1 MIEGLSERKYV
12 QTSKKKTAPLSLILA
27 IGIFA
32 LVVAVSIGSG
42 RSRLFLDGKGAMIVL
57 GGTLASLIFQFDL
70 MVLVKSMVTIFR
82 SFGGT
87 PDRHVQKSM
96 RDLDKAIVGGFTLTE
111 IRKSNGLS
119 GEIISDVIFMYQE
132 GLTYDEIDAFVTG
145 RVQDE
150 FFEREMATSMLQK
163 ASIVAPSFGLFGT
176 VIGLVQVMQ
185 SMSSP
190 GQIGPAMSLAL
201 MTTAYGSGLASLV
214 FSPLAGRLEHHNS
227 VFLECHKQLLTKV
240 GILIKRDDKSM
251 DTVREGAAA

>member
-1 MIEGLSERKYV
+1 
-12 QTSKKKTAPLSLILA
+12 
-27 IGIFA
+27 
-32 LVVAVSIGSG
+32 
-42 RSRLFLDGKGAMIVL
+42 
-57 GGTLASLIFQFDL
+57 
-70 MVLVKSMVTIFR
+70 
-82 SFGGT
+82 
-87 PDRHVQKSM
+87 
-96 RDLDKAIVGGFTLTE
+96 
-111 IRKSNGLS
+111 
-119 GEIISDVIFMYQE
+119 MYQE

-201 MTTAYGSGLASLV
+201 MTTAYGSGLASIV

-227 VFLECHKQLLTKV
+227 VFLECHKQLLTKI

>member
-1 MIEGLSERKYV
+1 MIEGLKERKYV
-12 QTSKKKTAPLSLILA
+12 QTSKKRTAPVSLVLA
-27 IGIFA
+27 LGIFA
-32 LVVAVSIGSG
+32 LVVAVSVGTG
-42 RSRLFLDGKGAMIVL
+42 KSRLLLDTRGALIVI
-57 GGTLASLIFQFDL
+57 GGTLASLVFQFDL
-70 MVLVKSMVTIFR
+70 MVLGKSILTVFR
-82 SFGGT
+82 SFAGT
-87 PDRHVQKSM
+87 PDRPIQKAM
-96 RDLDKAIVGGFTLTE
+96 VELDRAIVEGLTLTQ
-111 IRKSNGLS
+111 IRKSDGLS
-119 GEIISDVIFMYQE
+119 GEIIADVIYMYQE

-201 MTTAYGSGLASLV
+201 MTTAYGSGLASLI
-214 FSPLAGRLEHHNS
+214 FSPLAGRIEHHNS
-227 VFLECHKQLLTKV
+227 VFLECHKQLLTKI

-251 DTVREGAAA
+251 ETVREGVAA

>member
-1 MIEGLSERKYV
+1 MIEGLHERKYV
-12 QTSKKKTAPLSLILA
+12 QTSKKKTAPISLILA
-27 IGIFA
+27 LAIFG
-32 LVVAVSIGSG
+32 LVVVVSVGTG
-42 RSRLFLDGKGAMIVL
+42 RARLLLDAKGALIVL

-70 MVLVKSMVTIFR
+70 MVLVKSIATVLR

-87 PDRHVQKSM
+87 PDRLVQKSM
-96 RDLDKAIVGGFTLTE
+96 RDLDKAIIGGFTLTE
-111 IRKSNGLS
+111 IRKSDGLS
-119 GEIISDVIFMYQE
+119 GEIISDVIYMYQE

-227 VFLECHKQLLTKV
+227 VFLECHKQLLTKI
-240 GILIKRDDKSM
+240 GILIKRDDNSM
-251 DTVREGAAA
+251 DTVRDGAAA